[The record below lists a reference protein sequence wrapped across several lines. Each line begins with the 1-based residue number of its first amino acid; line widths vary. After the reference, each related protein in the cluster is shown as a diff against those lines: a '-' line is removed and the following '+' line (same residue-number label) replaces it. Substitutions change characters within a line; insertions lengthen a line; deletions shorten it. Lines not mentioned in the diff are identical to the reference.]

1 MIIMNLQTVIKT
13 VIEPGLSLLPTSM
26 DSKAARVL
34 LLAFGL
40 QESRFEHRDQ
50 LEKNGKNT
58 VLGPALSFWQ
68 FERAGGVLGVL
79 QHPASRKYAQKIC
92 DARGVAAD
100 SRSVWERM
108 ATDDALGCAFA
119 RLLIWTDPLVLPA
132 ESDSEG
138 AWRLY
143 LRTWRPGA
151 YTRGTP
157 EQQKALRAKFEKN
170 HKAAR
175 EALK

>member
-1 MIIMNLQTVIKT
+1 MDLQTVIKT
-13 VIEPGLSLLPTSM
+13 VIEPGLALLPISM
-26 DSKAARVL
+26 DTKAARVL
-34 LLAFGL
+34 LLTFGL

-58 VLGPALSFWQ
+58 VLGPALSYFQ

-79 QHPASRKYAQKIC
+79 QHPASRKYAQQIC
-92 DARGVAAD
+92 DARGVPAD
-100 SRSVWERM
+100 SRSAWERM

-119 RLLIWTDPLVLPA
+119 RLLIWTDPLALPS
-132 ESDSEG
+132 ESDSES

-157 EQQKALRAKFEKN
+157 DQKKALHAKFDRN

>member
-1 MIIMNLQTVIKT
+1 M
-13 VIEPGLSLLPTSM
+13 
-26 DSKAARVL
+26 
-34 LLAFGL
+34 
-40 QESRFEHRDQ
+40 
-50 LEKNGKNT
+50 EKGGKNT
-58 VLGPALSFWQ
+58 VLGPALSYWQ
-68 FERAGGVLGVL
+68 FERGGGVLGVL
-79 QHPASRKYAQKIC
+79 THPSSRNYAKRVC
-92 DARGVAAD
+92 DAVGVEPE
-100 SRSVWERM
+100 SRAVWERM

-119 RLLIWTDPLVLPA
+119 RLLIWTDPLALPSESDA
-132 ESDSEG
+132 ES

-157 EQQKALRAKFEKN
+157 DQQKALRAKFERN

>member
-1 MIIMNLQTVIKT
+1 MQDILNA
-13 VIEPGLSLLPTSM
+13 GLALLPSSM
-26 DSKAARVL
+26 DTPAARVL
-34 LLAFGL
+34 LLTFGL

-79 QHPASRKYAQKIC
+79 QHPASRKYAKQIC
-92 DARGVAAD
+92 DAKGIAAD

>member
-1 MIIMNLQTVIKT
+1 MIMMNLQTVIKT
-13 VIEPGLSLLPTSM
+13 VIEPGLSLLPASM
-26 DSKAARVL
+26 DTKAARVL

-40 QESRFEHRDQ
+40 QESRFEDRDQ

-92 DARGVAAD
+92 DARGVASD

-157 EQQKALRAKFEKN
+157 EQQKALRVKFEKN